1 MSRHPLRTRA
11 LHKGMTL
18 LACSL
23 VLLGV
28 AMLASASLRSLQDD
42 VSLTYSTI
50 DRLLAQRAAEAALQD
65 AAVTLSMI
73 PKDLTIVQA
82 QGSHQLGEI
91 TGEHFAKGGPM
102 QSCAAP
108 EYFLEILPQASSI
121 NPIQPEVSSH
131 HRYRV
136 TAKGKGLS
144 EATVVVLRADFEAQ
158 TCAVEKL
165 SMVKDAQRDIQ
176 HGQQNDRQNGLQNDL
191 QNDRQSDLQNDLKNG
206 LQNDLQNGAQNGAQ
220 KEEKV
225 SDQLGA
231 ECIPQVRRLAWRMLY
246 AS

>member
-1 MSRHPLRTRA
+1 MSFHPLRSRA
-11 LHKGMTL
+11 RHKGMTL

-50 DRLLAQRAAEAALQD
+50 DRLLAQQAAEAALQD
-65 AAVTLSMI
+65 AAATLSMI
-73 PKDLTIVQA
+73 PENLTIVQA
-82 QGSHQLGEI
+82 QGSHHLGEI
-91 TGEHFAKGGPM
+91 TGERFAQGGPM
-102 QSCAAP
+102 QSCSAP
-108 EYFLEILPQASSI
+108 EYFLEILPQASGI
-121 NPIQPEVSSH
+121 DPIQAEASFP

-144 EATVVVLRADFEAQ
+144 EATVVVLRAEFETQ
-158 TCAVEKL
+158 TCAVEKIG
-165 SMVKDAQRDIQ
+165 MAKDVQRDIQ
-176 HGQQNDRQNGLQNDL
+176 NVPQNAPQNAPQTGLQSGV
-191 QNDRQSDLQNDLKNG
+191 QYSM
-206 LQNDLQNGAQNGAQ
+206 Q
-220 KEEKV
+220 KEEQA
-225 SDQLGA
+225 SHQLEK

>member
-1 MSRHPLRTRA
+1 MSRYPLRARA
-11 LHKGMTL
+11 QHKGMTL

-28 AMLASASLRSLQDD
+28 AMLASASLRSIQDD

-50 DRLLAQRAAEAALQD
+50 DRLLAQQAAEAALKD
-65 AAVTLSMI
+65 AAATLSMI
-73 PKDLTIVQA
+73 PKNLTIVQA

-91 TGEHFAKGGPM
+91 TGERFAQGGPM
-102 QSCAAP
+102 QSCSAP

-121 NPIQPEVSSH
+121 NPIQAEASSP

-144 EATVVVLRADFEAQ
+144 EATVVVLRAEFETQ
-158 TCAVEKL
+158 TCAVEKI
-165 SMVKDAQRDIQ
+165 SMAKDTQPDIQ
-176 HGQQNDRQNGLQNDL
+176 NVP
-191 QNDRQSDLQNDLKNG
+191 
-206 LQNDLQNGAQNGAQ
+206 QNDLQNGVQYSMQ
-220 KEEKV
+220 KEEQA
-225 SDQLGA
+225 SDQIDT

>member
-1 MSRHPLRTRA
+1 MA
-11 LHKGMTL
+11 LI
-18 LACSL
+18 ACSL

-65 AAVTLSMI
+65 AAATLSMI

-82 QGSHQLGEI
+82 QGSHYLGDI
-91 TGEHFAKGGPM
+91 TGERFAKGGPM
-102 QSCAAP
+102 QSCSAP
-108 EYFLEILPQASSI
+108 EYFLEVLPQASSI
-121 NPIQPEVSSH
+121 DPVQPELSSP

-144 EATVVVLRADFEAQ
+144 EATVVVLRAEFEMQ
-158 TCAVEKL
+158 TCV
-165 SMVKDAQRDIQ
+165 VKKISIAKDSQRYLQSD
-176 HGQQNDRQNGLQNDL
+176 QQNGVQY
-191 QNDRQSDLQNDLKNG
+191 S
-206 LQNDLQNGAQNGAQ
+206 AQ
-220 KEEKV
+220 KEEKF
-225 SDQLGA
+225 SDQLDT

>member
-1 MSRHPLRTRA
+1 MSRHPLRARA
-11 LHKGMTL
+11 QHKGMTL

-28 AMLASASLRSLQDD
+28 AMLASASLRSIQDD

-50 DRLLAQRAAEAALQD
+50 DRLLAQQAAEAALQD
-65 AAVTLSMI
+65 AAATLSMI
-73 PKDLTIVQA
+73 PKNLTIVQA

-91 TGEHFAKGGPM
+91 TGERFAQGGPM
-102 QSCAAP
+102 QSCSAP

-121 NPIQPEVSSH
+121 NPTQAEASSP

-144 EATVVVLRADFEAQ
+144 EATVVVLRAEFETQ
-158 TCAVEKL
+158 TCAVEKI
-165 SMVKDAQRDIQ
+165 SMAKDTQRDIQ
-176 HGQQNDRQNGLQNDL
+176 NVPQNDPQNGVQY
-191 QNDRQSDLQNDLKNG
+191 SM
-206 LQNDLQNGAQNGAQ
+206 Q
-220 KEEKV
+220 KEEQA
-225 SDQLGA
+225 SDQIDT

>member
-1 MSRHPLRTRA
+1 MSRHPLRARA
-11 LHKGMTL
+11 QHKGMTL

-28 AMLASASLRSLQDD
+28 AMLASASLRSIQDD

-50 DRLLAQRAAEAALQD
+50 DRLLAQQAAEAALQD
-65 AAVTLSMI
+65 AAATLSMI
-73 PKDLTIVQA
+73 PKNLTIVQA

-91 TGEHFAKGGPM
+91 TGERFAQGGPM
-102 QSCAAP
+102 QSCSAP

-121 NPIQPEVSSH
+121 NPIQAEASSP

-144 EATVVVLRADFEAQ
+144 EATVVVLRAEFETQ
-158 TCAVEKL
+158 TCAVEKI
-165 SMVKDAQRDIQ
+165 SMAKDTQPDIQ
-176 HGQQNDRQNGLQNDL
+176 NVP
-191 QNDRQSDLQNDLKNG
+191 
-206 LQNDLQNGAQNGAQ
+206 QNDLQNGVQYSMQ
-220 KEEKV
+220 KEEQA
-225 SDQLGA
+225 SDQIDT

>member
-1 MSRHPLRTRA
+1 MSRHPLRARA

-91 TGEHFAKGGPM
+91 TGERFAKGGPM

-176 HGQQNDRQNGLQNDL
+176 NDQQNGRQDDRQNDL
-191 QNDRQSDLQNDLKNG
+191 QNDLK
-206 LQNDLQNGAQNGAQ
+206 NDLQNGAQNGVQ
-220 KEEKV
+220 KEEKT
-225 SDQLGA
+225 SDPPDTK
-231 ECIPQVRRLAWRMLY
+231 CIPQVRRLAWRMLY

>member
-1 MSRHPLRTRA
+1 
-11 LHKGMTL
+11 MTL

-28 AMLASASLRSLQDD
+28 AMLASASLRSIQDD

-50 DRLLAQRAAEAALQD
+50 DRLLAQQAAEAALQD

-73 PKDLTIVQA
+73 PKSLTILQA
-82 QGSHQLGEI
+82 QGSHYLGEI
-91 TGEHFAKGGPM
+91 TGERFAQGGPM
-102 QSCAAP
+102 QSCSAP

-121 NPIQPEVSSH
+121 DPIQTEVSSP

-144 EATVVVLRADFEAQ
+144 EATVVVLRAEFEMQ
-158 TCAVEKL
+158 PCAIEKI
-165 SMVKDAQRDIQ
+165 SMAKDVQ
-176 HGQQNDRQNGLQNDL
+176 H
-191 QNDRQSDLQNDLKNG
+191 S
-206 LQNDLQNGAQNGAQ
+206 AQ
-220 KEEKV
+220 KEEQT
-225 SDQLGA
+225 SDQLDT
-231 ECIPQVRRLAWRMLY
+231 ECIPRVRRLAWRVSH

>member
-1 MSRHPLRTRA
+1 MSRYPLRARA
-11 LHKGMTL
+11 QHKGMTL

-28 AMLASASLRSLQDD
+28 AMLASASLRSIQDD

-50 DRLLAQRAAEAALQD
+50 DRLLAQQAAEAALKD
-65 AAVTLSMI
+65 AAATLSMI
-73 PKDLTIVQA
+73 PKNLTIVQA

-91 TGEHFAKGGPM
+91 TGERFAQGGPM
-102 QSCAAP
+102 QSCSAP

-121 NPIQPEVSSH
+121 NPIQPEASSH

-136 TAKGKGLS
+136 TATGKGLS
-144 EATVVVLRADFEAQ
+144 EATVVVLRAEFETQ
-158 TCAVEKL
+158 TCAVEKI
-165 SMVKDAQRDIQ
+165 SMAKDTQPDIQ
-176 HGQQNDRQNGLQNDL
+176 NVP
-191 QNDRQSDLQNDLKNG
+191 QNDLKNG
-206 LQNDLQNGAQNGAQ
+206 VQYSMQ
-220 KEEKV
+220 KEEQA
-225 SDQLGA
+225 SDQIDT

>member
-1 MSRHPLRTRA
+1 MSRYPLRARA
-11 LHKGMTL
+11 QHKGMTL

-28 AMLASASLRSLQDD
+28 AMLASASLRSIQDD

-50 DRLLAQRAAEAALQD
+50 DRLLAQQAAEAALQD
-65 AAVTLSMI
+65 AAATLSMI
-73 PKDLTIVQA
+73 PKNLTIVQA

-91 TGEHFAKGGPM
+91 TGERFAQGGPM
-102 QSCAAP
+102 QSCSAP

-121 NPIQPEVSSH
+121 NPIQAEASSP

-144 EATVVVLRADFEAQ
+144 EATVVVLRAEFETQ
-158 TCAVEKL
+158 TCEVEKIG
-165 SMVKDAQRDIQ
+165 MVKDPQRDM
-176 HGQQNDRQNGLQNDL
+176 QNVPQNAPQTAPQN
-191 QNDRQSDLQNDLKNG
+191 S
-206 LQNDLQNGAQNGAQ
+206 LQNGVQYSTQ
-220 KEEKV
+220 KEEQA
-225 SDQLGA
+225 SHQLEK

>member
-1 MSRHPLRTRA
+1 MSCHPLRTPA
-11 LHKGMTL
+11 LDKGMTL

-28 AMLASASLRSLQDD
+28 AMLASASLRSIQDD

-50 DRLLAQRAAEAALQD
+50 DRLLAQQAAEAALQD

-73 PKDLTIVQA
+73 PKSLTILQA
-82 QGSHQLGEI
+82 QGSHYLGEI
-91 TGEHFAKGGPM
+91 TGERFAQGGPM
-102 QSCAAP
+102 QSCSAP

-121 NPIQPEVSSH
+121 DPIQTEVSSP

-144 EATVVVLRADFEAQ
+144 DATVVVLRAEFEMQ
-158 TCAVEKL
+158 PCAIEKI
-165 SMVKDAQRDIQ
+165 SMAKDVQ
-176 HGQQNDRQNGLQNDL
+176 H
-191 QNDRQSDLQNDLKNG
+191 S
-206 LQNDLQNGAQNGAQ
+206 AQ
-220 KEEKV
+220 KEEQT
-225 SDQLGA
+225 SDQLDT
-231 ECIPQVRRLAWRMLY
+231 ECIPRVRRLAWRVSH

>member
-1 MSRHPLRTRA
+1 MSFHPLRSRA
-11 LHKGMTL
+11 RHKGMTL

-50 DRLLAQRAAEAALQD
+50 DRLLAQQAAEAALQD
-65 AAVTLSMI
+65 AAATLSMI
-73 PKDLTIVQA
+73 PENLTIVQA
-82 QGSHQLGEI
+82 QGSHHLGEI
-91 TGEHFAKGGPM
+91 TGERFAQGGPM
-102 QSCAAP
+102 QSCSAP
-108 EYFLEILPQASSI
+108 EYFLEILPQASGI
-121 NPIQPEVSSH
+121 DPIQAEASFP

-144 EATVVVLRADFEAQ
+144 EATVVVLRAEFETQ
-158 TCAVEKL
+158 TCAVEKIG
-165 SMVKDAQRDIQ
+165 MAKDVQRDIQ
-176 HGQQNDRQNGLQNDL
+176 NVPQNAPQNAPQTGLQSGVQYST
-191 QNDRQSDLQNDLKNG
+191 QN
-206 LQNDLQNGAQNGAQ
+206 
-220 KEEKV
+220 EEQA
-225 SDQLGA
+225 SHQLEK

>member
-1 MSRHPLRTRA
+1 MSCYPLRTPA
-11 LHKGMTL
+11 LDKGMTL

-28 AMLASASLRSLQDD
+28 AMLASASLRSIHDD

-50 DRLLAQRAAEAALQD
+50 DRLLAQQAAEAALQD

-73 PKDLTIVQA
+73 PKSLTILQA
-82 QGSHQLGEI
+82 QGSHYLGEI
-91 TGEHFAKGGPM
+91 TGERFAQGGPM
-102 QSCAAP
+102 QSCSAP

-121 NPIQPEVSSH
+121 DPIQPEVSSP

-144 EATVVVLRADFEAQ
+144 EATVVVLRAEFEIQ
-158 TCAVEKL
+158 PCAIEKI
-165 SMVKDAQRDIQ
+165 SMAKDGQ
-176 HGQQNDRQNGLQNDL
+176 H
-191 QNDRQSDLQNDLKNG
+191 S
-206 LQNDLQNGAQNGAQ
+206 AQ
-220 KEEKV
+220 KEEQV
-225 SDQLGA
+225 SYQLDT
-231 ECIPQVRRLAWRMLY
+231 ECIPQVRRLAWRMSH

>member
-1 MSRHPLRTRA
+1 MSRHPLRSRTQ
-11 LHKGMTL
+11 HKGMTL

-50 DRLLAQRAAEAALQD
+50 DRLLAQQAAEAALQD
-65 AAVTLSMI
+65 AAATLSMI
-73 PKDLTIVQA
+73 PENLTIVQA
-82 QGSHQLGEI
+82 QGSHHLGEI
-91 TGEHFAKGGPM
+91 TGERFAQGGPM
-102 QSCAAP
+102 QSCSAP
-108 EYFLEILPQASSI
+108 EYFLEILPKASGI
-121 NPIQPEVSSH
+121 DPIQAEASFP

-144 EATVVVLRADFEAQ
+144 EATVVVLRAEFEAQ
-158 TCAVEKL
+158 TCAVEKIG
-165 SMVKDAQRDIQ
+165 MAKDVQRDIQ
-176 HGQQNDRQNGLQNDL
+176 NVPQTAPQTGLQSGV
-191 QNDRQSDLQNDLKNG
+191 QYSM
-206 LQNDLQNGAQNGAQ
+206 Q
-220 KEEKV
+220 KEEQA
-225 SDQLGA
+225 SHQLEK

>member
-1 MSRHPLRTRA
+1 MSCHPLRTPA
-11 LHKGMTL
+11 LDKGMTL

-28 AMLASASLRSLQDD
+28 AMLASASLRSIHDD

-50 DRLLAQRAAEAALQD
+50 DRLLAQQAAEAALQD

-73 PKDLTIVQA
+73 PKSLTILQA
-82 QGSHQLGEI
+82 QGSHYLGEI
-91 TGEHFAKGGPM
+91 TGERFAQGGPM
-102 QSCAAP
+102 QSCSAP

-121 NPIQPEVSSH
+121 DPIQPEVSSP

-144 EATVVVLRADFEAQ
+144 DATVVVLWAEFEIQ
-158 TCAVEKL
+158 PCAIEKI
-165 SMVKDAQRDIQ
+165 SMAKDVQ
-176 HGQQNDRQNGLQNDL
+176 H
-191 QNDRQSDLQNDLKNG
+191 S
-206 LQNDLQNGAQNGAQ
+206 AQ
-220 KEEKV
+220 KEKQV
-225 SDQLGA
+225 SYQLDT
-231 ECIPQVRRLAWRMLY
+231 ECIPQVRRLAWRMSH

>member
-1 MSRHPLRTRA
+1 MSRHTLRTRA
-11 LHKGMTL
+11 QHKGMTL

-91 TGEHFAKGGPM
+91 TGERFAKGGPM

-144 EATVVVLRADFEAQ
+144 EATVVVLRADFKAQ

-165 SMVKDAQRDIQ
+165 SMAKDAQRDIQ
-176 HGQQNDRQNGLQNDL
+176 NDQQNDQQNGRQNGRQN
-191 QNDRQSDLQNDLKNG
+191 DLQNDLKNG
-206 LQNDLQNGAQNGAQ
+206 L
-220 KEEKV
+220 
-225 SDQLGA
+225 
-231 ECIPQVRRLAWRMLY
+231 
-246 AS
+246 